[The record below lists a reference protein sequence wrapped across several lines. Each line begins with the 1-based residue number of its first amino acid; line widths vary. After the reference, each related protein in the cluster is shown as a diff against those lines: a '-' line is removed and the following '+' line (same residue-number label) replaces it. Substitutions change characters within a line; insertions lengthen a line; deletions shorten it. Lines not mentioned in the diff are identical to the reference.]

1 MRIKNNTTA
10 LNTHRMYSGNNAAIS
25 KSAEKLSSGYRVNR
39 AGDDAAG
46 LAISEKMRAQ
56 VRGLSMASKNSSDA
70 ISLVQTAEGA
80 LQEVHSML
88 QRMNELAVQA
98 ASDTNVTIDR
108 DALQLEF
115 SNLQEE
121 IDQIAQTTKFNDTV
135 LLEGIGGAGAAP
147 TGKANFQAADQA
159 NTGLGLDTISITGAP
174 VGTKVSIVTST
185 GVAGAPSATGE
196 WADDGSFK
204 LTLSA
209 ANGEI
214 LTQEMVDKAIADADG
229 APAGAENF
237 HIDMGMA
244 DIYCVADTVDGVTVG
259 ETTLSHNLCRRYGS
273 CRNQQLFF

>member
-147 TGKANFQAADQA
+147 TGKANFKAADQA
-159 NTGLGLDTISITGAP
+159 NTGLILDAISITGAP
-174 VGTKVSIVTST
+174 AGTKVSIVTST
-185 GVAGAPSATGE
+185 GVAGAPSATGKWSE
-196 WADDGSFK
+196 DGSFT

-209 ANGEI
+209 ADGEI

-237 HIDMGMA
+237 H
-244 DIYCVADTVDGVTVG
+244 
-259 ETTLSHNLCRRYGS
+259 R
-273 CRNQQLFF
+273 